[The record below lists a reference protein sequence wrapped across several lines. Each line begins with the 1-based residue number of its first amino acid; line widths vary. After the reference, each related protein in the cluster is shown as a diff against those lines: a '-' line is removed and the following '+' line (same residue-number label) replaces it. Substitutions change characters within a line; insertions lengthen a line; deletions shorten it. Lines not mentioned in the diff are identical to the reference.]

1 MLTHDT
7 QRVCTDA
14 CVGKLAKKP
23 KITHESTL
31 NIKNICLQ
39 AKTANNNDIE

>member
-1 MLTHDT
+1 MLARDT
-7 QRVCTDA
+7 RRLCTDA

-23 KITHESTL
+23 KITCESTL
-31 NIKNICLQ
+31 NIKNICLE

>member
-1 MLTHDT
+1 MLARDT
-7 QRVCTDA
+7 RRLCTDA
-14 CVGKLAKKP
+14 CVGRITKKP

-31 NIKNICLQ
+31 NIKNIRLE